1 MATSNLASSNDIV
14 RIAVL
19 GCGMMGQEHIS
30 YINKYPN
37 LAIRFLCD
45 PNESS
50 MDTALAMMENETPTA
65 LQEEKQ
71 LLEHI
76 DEIDLLVI
84 ASVRYYYA
92 VVVIVIYIMT
102 WYIIKIATLAAKLHA
117 HTTASALGTMR
128 HYYSGREAGG
138 SQCKASCRPQGC

>member
-1 MATSNLASSNDIV
+1 MATSNRVSNNEIV

-30 YINKYPN
+30 YIHKYPN

-50 MDTALAMMENETPTA
+50 MDTALAMIENETPTA

-84 ASVRYYYA
+84 ASVRY
-92 VVVIVIYIMT
+92 
-102 WYIIKIATLAAKLHA
+102 
-117 HTTASALGTMR
+117 
-128 HYYSGREAGG
+128 
-138 SQCKASCRPQGC
+138 

>member
-1 MATSNLASSNDIV
+1 MI
-14 RIAVL
+14 RIAIL

-45 PNESS
+45 PNGSS
-50 MDTALAMMENETPTA
+50 MDTALAMIENETPTA

-84 ASVRYYYA
+84 ASVKYYCA
-92 VVVIVIYIMT
+92 V
-102 WYIIKIATLAAKLHA
+102 L
-117 HTTASALGTMR
+117 
-128 HYYSGREAGG
+128 
-138 SQCKASCRPQGC
+138 